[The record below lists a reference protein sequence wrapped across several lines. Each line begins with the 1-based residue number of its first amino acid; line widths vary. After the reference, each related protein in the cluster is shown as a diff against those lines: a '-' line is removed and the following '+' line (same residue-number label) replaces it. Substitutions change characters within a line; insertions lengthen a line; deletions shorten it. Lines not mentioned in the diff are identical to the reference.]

1 MYRYLITIIL
11 CTLGG
16 YASAHQFTPTYPK
29 LVPSLVPGV
38 FKADMKIFNK
48 REDVEFFVFSV
59 YDENWKSV
67 PSATSSRYLRVPYL
81 ATKNVEIYVRQGD
94 ADQVTYICSKSK
106 ILKEEAQQFAAVSSR
121 ICSKV
126 K

>member
-1 MYRYLITIIL
+1 ML
-11 CTLGG
+11 CALGG

-38 FKADMKIFNK
+38 FKADMKLFNK
-48 REDVEFFVFSV
+48 RQDIEFYVFSV
-59 YDENWKSV
+59 YDKDWNSV
-67 PSATSSRYLRVPYL
+67 PSATSSRYLRIPYL
-81 ATKNVEIYVRQGD
+81 ESRNVEIFVRQAD

-106 ILKEEAQQFAAVSSR
+106 ILKGNGKQYAPVSSR